1 MAIQRADIEK
11 LSHLARIDITEDT
24 LAATTDGINRVLGL
38 IDQLRAADTAGIAPL
53 AHPLD
58 ATQRLRE
65 DGVSES
71 VDRAALQ
78 AIAPAVE
85 AGLYLVPKV
94 IE

>member
-11 LSHLARIDITEDT
+11 LSDLARIDLTEDT
-24 LAATTDGINRVLGL
+24 VAATMDGINRVLGL

-58 ATQRLRE
+58 ARQRLRE
-65 DGVSES
+65 DQVSET
-71 VDRAALQ
+71 VARDALQ

>member
-11 LSHLARIDITEDT
+11 LSFLARIDITEDT
-24 LAATTDGINRVLGL
+24 VAATTDGINRVLGL
-38 IDQLRAADTAGIAPL
+38 IDQLRAADTEGVAPL

-58 ATQRLRE
+58 ATQRLRADE
-65 DGVSES
+65 VSET
-71 VDRAALQ
+71 VDREALQ
-78 AIAPAVE
+78 AMAPAVE

>member
-11 LSHLARIDITEDT
+11 LSDLARIDLTEDT
-24 LAATTDGINRVLGL
+24 LTATMDGINRVLGL
-38 IDQLRAADTAGIAPL
+38 IDQLRAADTQGVAPL

-65 DGVSES
+65 DRVSET
-71 VDRAALQ
+71 VDREALL

>member
-11 LSHLARIDITEDT
+11 LSDLARIDLTEDT
-24 LAATTDGINRVLGL
+24 VAATMDGINRVLGL
-38 IDQLRAADTAGIAPL
+38 IDQLRAADTQGVAPL

-65 DGVSES
+65 DRVSET
-71 VDRAALQ
+71 VDREALL

>member
-11 LSHLARIDITEDT
+11 LSFLARIDISEDT
-24 LAATTDGINRVLGL
+24 VTATTDGINRVLGL
-38 IDQLRAADTAGIAPL
+38 IDQLRAADTAGVPPL

-58 ATQRLRE
+58 AIQRLRA
-65 DGVSES
+65 DQVSET
-71 VDRAALQ
+71 VDREALQ